1 ILAPR
6 PILIPRPILAPR
18 PILIPRPILAPRP
31 ILIPRCV
38 VAIKPGSLVTSH
50 VVLLVPGPRVDWVG
64 PTHVRER
71 RASASMRPGH
81 IPQQFHRDA
90 LAAANV
96 QVRKSFGSK

>member
-1 ILAPR
+1 M
-6 PILIPRPILAPR
+6 
-18 PILIPRPILAPRP
+18 
-31 ILIPRCV
+31 
-38 VAIKPGSLVTSH
+38 
-50 VVLLVPGPRVDWVG
+50 LLVPGPRVDWVG